1 MALSAQFNKMYG
13 VLRHK
18 YMNGSG
24 EVIDVGNNGGVADDE
39 GNTLLQQD
47 ETELVPSAQVVAIS
61 ARSTLFSA
69 ANATDQEIVL
79 PSASEAAKFRVGDTI
94 NVVNVSAQQ
103 TRQVEVVKAV
113 KGQKL
118 LLNAA
123 IGAAF
128 DADSHVVR
136 FASTGVDGV
145 SQDVTDA
152 SAGLQ
157 YVGMGDMAAFL
168 NELQASVSHAGIP
181 TGAAPADDATTQ
193 FSTIVTTLDNV
204 DLANSLDGDIVV
216 FSDIIIAGGAA
227 DTEFDGATAVIQSHT
242 TGNNVTITVGDIRH
256 ADGTSLGDKF
266 PVSATKAN
274 GTVVSLTTNTGTDL
288 EIRAS
293 VCDPFIAAMMGPDHP
308 LSGTGRA
315 ATDGGSSFGMG
326 ENSNTPGAVTL
337 FLNGLFAFIMK
348 YDRDTTGGALS
359 EIIPMDTEE
368 ALLGHMINY
377 RTDQGIRVRLAADA
391 VDTATTIVVEMDN
404 AINDIPLPLSGNV
417 RILTNTGVGNTEGS
431 SGVGVIPSATT
442 TFSYT
447 RLKRSGTLTIDAI
460 TSAVSEGD
468 IVELDPSQGRVM
480 NGYSADVTPPNLMVL
495 LEKSWRVANDYATT
509 TGVDSTAEIPSLN

>member
-1 MALSAQFNKMYG
+1 MALSAQFNKLYG

-24 EVIDVGNNGGVADDE
+24 EVVDVGNHAST
-39 GNTLLQQD
+39 TLLQQTVA
-47 ETELVPSAQVVAIS
+47 ETTPSAQVVAIS
-61 ARSTLFSA
+61 ARSTLLNA
-69 ANATDQEIVL
+69 AISTDQEIVL

-128 DADSHVVR
+128 DAGSLVVR
-136 FASTGVDGV
+136 FANTGVDGV
-145 SQDVTDA
+145 SQEVTDA

-157 YVGMGDMAAFL
+157 YVGMGEMAAFL
-168 NELQASVSHAGIP
+168 NELQASVSHAGTP
-181 TGAAPADDATTQ
+181 TGAAPSDDATGK
-193 FSTIVTTLDNV
+193 FSTIATTLDNV
-204 DLANSLDGDIVV
+204 DLANTLDGDIVV

-256 ADGTSLGDKF
+256 ADGTFLGDKF
-266 PVSATKAN
+266 PVSATKAD

-308 LSGTGRA
+308 LSGTGRL
-315 ATDGGSSFGMG
+315 ATDGGGSFGMG

-359 EIIPMDTEE
+359 EVVPMDTEE

-377 RTDQGIRVRLAADA
+377 RTARGKRLVVKEQAASGQTL
-391 VDTATTIVVEMDN
+391 VTVEMDN
-404 AINDIPLPLSGNV
+404 AINDLPVPLAGTCRALSNIGMNN
-417 RILTNTGVGNTEGS
+417 TQGSTGVG
-431 SGVGVIPSATT
+431 VDPAMSASA
-442 TFSYT
+442 FSYT
-447 RLKRSGTLTIDAI
+447 RDKRGNVLTM
-460 TSAVSEGD
+460 SANLATQLEPGD
-468 IVELDPSQGRVM
+468 IIELEPSHGQEMV
-480 NGYSADVTPPNLMVL
+480 GYSADVTPPNFMVV
-495 LEKSWRVANDYATT
+495 LEKSWRVANDYATA
-509 TGVDSTAEIPSLN
+509 TGVDSTAEIPSIS